1 MTWRKI
7 LSKIGVKFYVSLL
20 LTMCRIMGLGD
31 GRISKVPTSK
41 VHKHPQCPDR
51 VLALLY
57 REALEK
63 FQNVSS
69 SFQINL
75 EIGFPL
81 QASK

>member
-41 VHKHPQCPDR
+41 SKVHKHPQCPESSPYYIEKHYKSFR
-51 VLALLY
+51 TCLAHF
-57 REALEK
+57 K
-63 FQNVSS
+63 S
-69 SFQINL
+69 I
-75 EIGFPL
+75 
-81 QASK
+81 